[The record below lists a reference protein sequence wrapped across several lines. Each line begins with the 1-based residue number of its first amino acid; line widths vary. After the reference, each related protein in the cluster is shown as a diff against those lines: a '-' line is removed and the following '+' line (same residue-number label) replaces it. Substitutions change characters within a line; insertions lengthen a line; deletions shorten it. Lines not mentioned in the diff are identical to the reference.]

1 MCVLHVQGQHD
12 ALNDSR
18 RIVAHHPEALRP
30 CLHEFVRAAVPA
42 LDQLRSVTVKNA
54 ITLLQVCSV
63 CMVALAV
70 VYMFNHLI
78 CYAKACVD

>member
-1 MCVLHVQGQHD
+1 MFYVNSHLLCASQSQGQHD

-18 RIVAHHPEALRP
+18 RIVAHHPEVLRP

-54 ITLLQVCSV
+54 ITLMQVCGV
-63 CMVALAV
+63 G
-70 VYMFNHLI
+70 
-78 CYAKACVD
+78 